1 MGLAFKA
8 NTDDIRESSALSIL
22 KRLHECGA
30 EIVAYDPIAMENT
43 KRQLGDR
50 PKLSYADDMY
60 KAVEGADVLVL
71 CTEWNLFKSFDI
83 QKVKKLMNEPLM
95 FDGRNQFEPEDLRGE
110 GFEYYGMGRGR

>member
-1 MGLAFKA
+1 MAALSKKRVALWGLAFKA
-8 NTDDIRESSALSIL
+8 QDTDDIRESSALSIL

-43 KRQLGDR
+43 KRQLGER

-71 CTEWNLFKSFDI
+71 YTEWNLFKSFDI
-83 QKVKKLMNEPLM
+83 QK
-95 FDGRNQFEPEDLRGE
+95 G
-110 GFEYYGMGRGR
+110 